1 MGTMPDNRLAVL
13 LDEMRA
19 EYKLLKSLGDYNA
32 EAGHIIILLGRV
44 IALAEIVEEVEKL
57 VDPLRILKDSEHF
70 GSKPPKP
77 GESAIPAVERTVE
90 RRVAGLVLP
99 SK

>member
-1 MGTMPDNRLAVL
+1 MPNKPDSRIAAL

-32 EAGHIIILLGRV
+32 EAGHIITLLGQV
-44 IALAEIVEEVEKL
+44 IALGEVVEEVEKL
-57 VDPLRILKDSEHF
+57 VDPLRILKDSEAFASHPPEKPIVT
-70 GSKPPKP
+70 KPP
-77 GESAIPAVERTVE
+77 IERTVE